1 MRRLSLLVL
10 LVAASAS
17 AGLAVACNITDPT
30 VTLQCPAPD
39 TASYIS
45 INGSTDTVR
54 VHCFQKAGP

>member
-1 MRRLSLLVL
+1 MRRVSLLLL

-17 AGLAVACNITDPT
+17 AAIAVACNISDPT
-30 VTLQCPAPD
+30 VTLQCAAPD

-54 VHCFQKAGP
+54 VHCFQKSGP